1 LTADDRLFLYECQLR
16 KWQVQNEIFFM
27 AENRYEIS
35 SANSFYLTKMNL
47 KTKWKIFRIGVTFFF
62 LMLGWLV
69 FTGNLDPQS
78 LLLGVIFSFFIALIT
93 YDYFVDETEV
103 FLKDILPRPD
113 IILLYLIILIA
124 KVYIASFDVAYR
136 VLTMRI
142 NPGEIRIRTRL
153 RSELARVLLAN
164 SITITPG
171 TLTIDLRDDY
181 LYVHWLESKG
191 TSALQAGELI
201 KGTFERLLRRIFR

>member
-1 LTADDRLFLYECQLR
+1 
-16 KWQVQNEIFFM
+16 
-27 AENRYEIS
+27 
-35 SANSFYLTKMNL
+35 MNL
-47 KTKWKIFRIGVTFFF
+47 KTKWKMFRIGVTFFF
-62 LMLGWLV
+62 LMLGWII

-78 LLLGVIFSFFIALIT
+78 LLLGAIFSFFIALLT

-103 FLKDILPRPD
+103 FIKDILPRPD

-136 VLTMRI
+136 VLTMKI

-153 RSELARVLLAN
+153 RSELARVMLAN

-191 TSALQAGELI
+191 TSALYAGELI
-201 KGTFERLLRRIFR
+201 KGIFEHLLRRIFR

>member
-1 LTADDRLFLYECQLR
+1 MDLR
-16 KWQVQNEIFFM
+16 K
-27 AENRYEIS
+27 
-35 SANSFYLTKMNL
+35 
-47 KTKWKIFRIGVTFFF
+47 KWNIFRIAVTFIF
-62 LMLGWLV
+62 LLLSWCI
-69 FTGNLDPQS
+69 FTGNLDPRS
-78 LLLGVIFSFFIALIT
+78 LLLGATFSFAISVIT

-113 IILLYLIILIA
+113 IVFLYLVILIG

-136 VLTMRI
+136 VLTMKI

-171 TLTIDLRDDY
+171 TLTIDLKDDY
-181 LYVHWLESKG
+181 LYVHRLESKG
-191 TSALQAGELI
+191 TSALYAGELI

>member
-1 LTADDRLFLYECQLR
+1 MDLRR
-16 KWQVQNEIFFM
+16 KWN
-27 AENRYEIS
+27 
-35 SANSFYLTKMNL
+35 
-47 KTKWKIFRIGVTFFF
+47 IFRIAVTFIF
-62 LMLGWLV
+62 LLLSWCI
-69 FTGNLDPQS
+69 FTGNLDPRS
-78 LLLGVIFSFFIALIT
+78 LLLGATFSFAISVIT

-113 IILLYLIILIA
+113 IVFLYLVILIG

-136 VLTMRI
+136 VLTMKI

-171 TLTIDLRDDY
+171 TLTIDLKDDY
-181 LYVHWLESKG
+181 LYVHWLQSKG
-191 TSALQAGELI
+191 TSSLYAGELI
-201 KGTFERLLRRIFR
+201 KGTFERLLMRIFR

>member
-1 LTADDRLFLYECQLR
+1 MD
-16 KWQVQNEIFFM
+16 
-27 AENRYEIS
+27 
-35 SANSFYLTKMNL
+35 L
-47 KTKWKIFRIGVTFFF
+47 KTKWKIFRISVTFFF
-62 LMLGWLV
+62 LMLGWIS

-78 LLLGVIFSFFIALIT
+78 LLLGAIFSLVIALIT

-103 FLKDILPRPD
+103 FLKDIVPRPD
-113 IILLYLIILIA
+113 IILLYLVILII
-124 KVYIASFDVAYR
+124 KVYIASVDVAYR
-136 VLTMRI
+136 VLTMKI

-153 RSELARVLLAN
+153 KSELARVLLAN

-191 TSALQAGELI
+191 TSTLYAGELI
-201 KGTFERLLRRIFR
+201 KGVFERLLRRIFR

>member
-1 LTADDRLFLYECQLR
+1 
-16 KWQVQNEIFFM
+16 M

>member
-1 LTADDRLFLYECQLR
+1 MDLR
-16 KWQVQNEIFFM
+16 
-27 AENRYEIS
+27 
-35 SANSFYLTKMNL
+35 
-47 KTKWKIFRIGVTFFF
+47 TKWKLFRIVITFFF
-62 LMLGWLV
+62 LMSGWV
-69 FTGNLDPQS
+69 IFTGDSDSRS
-78 LLLGVIFSFFIALIT
+78 LLLGATFSFVIALIT

-113 IILLYLIILIA
+113 LMLLYLIILIW

-136 VLTMRI
+136 VITMKI
-142 NPGEIRIRTRL
+142 NPGEIRVRTRL

-171 TLTIDLRDDY
+171 TLTIDLKDDY

-191 TSALQAGELI
+191 TSTLYAGELI
-201 KGTFERLLRRIFR
+201 KGSFERLLRRIFR

>member
-1 LTADDRLFLYECQLR
+1 MD
-16 KWQVQNEIFFM
+16 
-27 AENRYEIS
+27 
-35 SANSFYLTKMNL
+35 L
-47 KTKWKIFRIGVTFFF
+47 KTKWKIFRIVVTWFF
-62 LMLGWLV
+62 LLAGWCI
-69 FTGNLDPQS
+69 FTGNLDPGS
-78 LLLGVIFSFFIALIT
+78 LLLGATFSFVIALIT
-93 YDYFVDETEV
+93 YDYFVDDSEV

-113 IILLYLIILIA
+113 IVVLYLIILIG

-136 VLTMRI
+136 VMTMKI

-171 TLTIDLRDDY
+171 TLTIDLKGDY

-191 TSALQAGELI
+191 TSALYAGELI
-201 KGTFERLLRRIFR
+201 KGMFERLLRKIFR